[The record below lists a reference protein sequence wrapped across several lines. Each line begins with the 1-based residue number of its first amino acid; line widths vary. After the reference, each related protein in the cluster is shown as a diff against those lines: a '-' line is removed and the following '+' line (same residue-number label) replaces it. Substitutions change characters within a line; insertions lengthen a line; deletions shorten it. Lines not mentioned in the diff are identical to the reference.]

1 MQCAVCSV
9 LCCSHPPTNPPTT
22 NRPSSNNTNAE
33 ISLLRQI
40 LQCIIPAVVRRFDA
54 VGFPIELIT
63 TEWIK
68 TIMMDD
74 FPKSTVFHVW
84 DVMFSGEL
92 LPGEGYFL
100 HG

>member
-1 MQCAVCSV
+1 MEALRRRDEVLGTYLISV
-9 LCCSHPPTNPPTT
+9 GADVAATEALSTV
-22 NRPSSNNTNAE
+22 
-33 ISLLRQI
+33 
-40 LQCIIPAVVRRFDA
+40 PAVVRRFDA

>member
-1 MQCAVCSV
+1 M
-9 LCCSHPPTNPPTT
+9 
-22 NRPSSNNTNAE
+22 
-33 ISLLRQI
+33 
-40 LQCIIPAVVRRFDA
+40 VRRFDA